1 MIKEDRELPQ
11 ISIVVPLFN
20 EADVFENLIE
30 RLKNVLNSI
39 SLNVEVVLVD
49 DGSMDNTPIQMA
61 SLSLKDNRFTSI
73 FLSRNFGHQNAL
85 TAGLIQAGG
94 SEGVFIIDGDLQ
106 DPPELLFE
114 FYQLLESGYDV
125 VYAVRKKRKEGFFKK
140 LAYKYYYQLQKKLA
154 NIDIPLDSG
163 DFSLISRRV
172 VDVLNA
178 LPEESRYIRGLRTW
192 VGFKQIGFEYERSGR
207 EFGVTKYSLSKL
219 FKLAFNGIFNFSE
232 LPIKFITG
240 MGLITVFGTVIYL
253 ISVLIKKYL
262 FGSVPEG
269 FTALIVAITLF
280 GGIQLICFGILGE
293 YIVRIFFQVKKRPN
307 FIVKNIII
315 NKEVSP
321 KSFINK

>member
-1 MIKEDRELPQ
+1 MFDENKLNPQ
-11 ISIVVPLFN
+11 ISIVVPLYN
-20 EADVFENLIE
+20 EAEVFDFLISRLTNILDDKSIQTDVI
-30 RLKNVLNSI
+30 
-39 SLNVEVVLVD
+39 LVD
-49 DGSMDNTPIQMA
+49 DGSKDNTPLLMA
-61 SLSLKDNRFTSI
+61 ELSTRDNRFTSI

-85 TAGLIQAGG
+85 TAGLMHCQA
-94 SEGVFIIDGDLQ
+94 SQGVFIIDGDLQ

-125 VYAVRKKRKEGFFKK
+125 VYAVRKKRKEGFLKK

-207 EFGVTKYSLSKL
+207 EYGVTKYNLSKL

-240 MGLITVFGTVIYL
+240 IGLITVFGTLIYL
-253 ISVLIKKYL
+253 ISVLFKKFF

-269 FTALIVAITLF
+269 FTALIAAITLF

-315 NKEVSP
+315 NKEVSHN
-321 KSFINK
+321 SY

>member
-20 EADVFENLIE
+20 EAEVFDKLISRLLKIIENGKILIE
-30 RLKNVLNSI
+30 VILI
-39 SLNVEVVLVD
+39 D
-49 DGSMDNTPIQMA
+49 DGSSDNTPFLMA
-61 SLSLKDNRFTSI
+61 ELSTLDNRFTSV

-85 TAGLIQAGG
+85 TAGLHYCRASQ
-94 SEGVFIIDGDLQ
+94 GVFIIDGDLQ
-106 DPPELLFE
+106 DPPELLFD
-114 FYQLLESGYDV
+114 FYELLTNGYDV
-125 VYAVRKKRKEGFFKK
+125 IYAVRKKRKESYFKK
-140 LAYKYYYQLQKKLA
+140 LAYKYYYKLQKKMA

-163 DFSLISRRV
+163 DFSLISKRV
-172 VDVLNA
+172 LDVLNS

-192 VGFKQIGFEYERSGR
+192 VGFKQIGYEYERSGR

-240 MGLITVFGTVIYL
+240 LGLITVFGTVIYL
-253 ISVLIKKYL
+253 ISVLIKKFF

-269 FTALIVAITLF
+269 FTALIAAITLF

-293 YIVRIFFQVKKRPN
+293 YIVRIFFQVKNRPN
-307 FIVKNIII
+307 FIVKNIIV
-315 NKEVSP
+315 NKEVT
-321 KSFINK
+321 INNK